1 MPLVVPGINSTDGDS
16 TEDWMTKLVGKKLS
30 DEEKSSETV
39 RCLHCPSSVLC
50 QGMLLTCP
58 STGLRQARSP
68 PGGTH
73 YRARNDGH
81 KGLQG
86 EQTQCPCQG

>member
-1 MPLVVPGINSTDGDS
+1 MRSHQARPYVIYIA
-16 TEDWMTKLVGKKLS
+16 
-30 DEEKSSETV
+30 
-39 RCLHCPSSVLC
+39 LHLYLRK
-50 QGMLLTCP
+50 GMLLTCP

-86 EQTQCPCQG
+86 EQTQRPRQG